1 MYSEPLMN
9 GQEDGVFK
17 KKKKVNGLADRS
29 EIGVSCD
36 IDTERVV

>member
-1 MYSEPLMN
+1 M
-9 GQEDGVFK
+9 DRKIGVFQ
-17 KKKKVNGLADRS
+17 KKKVNGLVDRS